1 MKSYLVKAA
10 LMCIAI
16 ICSMHTTSAQQSK
29 NILLGKTYT
38 KSASASNTSILKF
51 TSSTSGLSENVTT
64 VLGKKYESTISF
76 TYKIVAKKVTIEYEN
91 SPDKEDY
98 MIDVAS
104 SKLISTHLQGYVDG
118 KWGKVYWSELK

>member
-1 MKSYLVKAA
+1 MKPYLVKAA
-10 LMCIAI
+10 LICLAI
-16 ICSMHTTSAQQSK
+16 IFSMHTISAQQSK

-38 KSASASNTSILKF
+38 KSVSASNTSILKF
-51 TSSTSGLSENVTT
+51 TSSTSGLSENATT

-76 TYKIVAKKVTIEYEN
+76 TYKIVGKKVTIEYEN

-118 KWGKVYWSELK
+118 KWGKVHWSEQK